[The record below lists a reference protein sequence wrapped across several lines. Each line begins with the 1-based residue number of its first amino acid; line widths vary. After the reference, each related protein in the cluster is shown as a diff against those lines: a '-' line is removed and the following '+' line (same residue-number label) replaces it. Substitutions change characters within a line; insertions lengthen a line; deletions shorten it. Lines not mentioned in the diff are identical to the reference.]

1 MGRFVLRRILLMIP
15 TLFIVSTISFFLIDA
30 PPGDFVSAYA
40 ARLEDR
46 GAEVD
51 RQALQAMRQRY
62 GLDQPVHV
70 RYLRWMGNMARGDLG
85 MSMDWRAPV
94 TTVIARRIPNS
105 LIISLAAFILV
116 HVVAIPIGMLSA
128 LKQYSPADFLFTF
141 VAFIGLGIPNFLF
154 ALVVLWLMYEST
166 GTVMIGL
173 YSREFLG
180 APWSLAKVWDLL
192 KHLWIPAIIVGTEGM
207 AKIVRYMRATM
218 LDELGKPYVMVAR
231 AKGLSRARLNY
242 KYPFRIAINPI
253 VSTIGWTLPSLITG
267 EMLVSL
273 VLGLPTLAPIFL
285 RSLQMQ
291 DMYLAGG
298 IVWVLTSL
306 TLVGTLLSDI
316 LLGWIDPRIRF
327 SSM

>member
-1 MGRFVLRRILLMIP
+1 MGRFMLRRVLLIIP
-15 TLFIVSTISFFLIDA
+15 TLFIVSTISFFVIDA
-30 PPGDFVSAYA
+30 PPGDFVTQYA

-46 GAEVD
+46 GADVD
-51 RQALQAMRQRY
+51 REALEAMRQRY
-62 GLDQPVHV
+62 GLDQPVHI
-70 RYLRWMGNMARGDLG
+70 RYLRWMGNMAQGDLG

-94 TTVIARRIPNS
+94 TEVIARRIPNS
-105 LIISLAAFILV
+105 LIISITAFIFV

-128 LKQYSPADFLFTF
+128 VKQYSPADFFFTF

-154 ALVVLWLMYEST
+154 ALVVLWIVFQQT
-166 GTVMIGL
+166 GSVMIGL
-173 YSREFLG
+173 FSREFLG
-180 APWSLAKVWDLL
+180 APWSFAKVADLL
-192 KHLWIPAIIVGTEGM
+192 KHLWIPAIIVGTEGT

-218 LDELGKPYVMVAR
+218 LDELGKPYVLVAR
-231 AKGLSRARLNY
+231 AKGLTRARLNY

-253 VSTIGWTLPSLITG
+253 ISTIGWTLPSLVTG

-273 VLGLPTLAPIFL
+273 VLGLPTLAPIFF

-291 DMYLAGG
+291 DMFLAGG
-298 IVWVLTSL
+298 IVWVLTFL
-306 TLVGTLLSDI
+306 TLIGTLLSDI